1 MLSRKFTKDLHNK
14 MATVTIS
21 EKRKWH
27 KIDALKLG
35 QLPHHWTHGGRIL
48 IAFAVF
54 SCSSNL
60 SAQER
65 SKQSLPRTTIAPISK
80 TQLNR
85 VLAEGKH
92 ALRYTIR
99 AVKLSSI
106 DSITIPTKAIELLNR
121 IVAEGPDAR
130 IDNMEQLFS
139 QQSEANTIMQVP
151 RASRVGIGLSED
163 PATFYSLYVSGRLW
177 SNGIRGRF
185 LGNYHLNSHC
195 ENHDAQTI
203 MAGLGLINNGR
214 IYLTTEQAWRLSHV
228 MSYAGGAYGAVFS
241 SGLVA
246 GTLAGKPIAEVAKM
260 VASLLP
266 KQAHYRQVI
275 DDVMRW
281 HQEQPSDYT
290 YCLQKLNAKWAPTAI
305 NPITIAKPQINP
317 DAKLNGGII
326 LMALLYGNTATKV
339 TSVAD
344 ADMPYYIISKAGH
357 AVLANAWVAGLVL
370 GTKQIGTKSLG
381 EPEPWSS
388 NIPSDL
394 IRSYQANLPS
404 KDVSRSS
411 PLILEQI
418 PSYRGMQEG
427 ALAIQISPQ
436 SCIRVGSKLEVKAV
450 SYPAPKQVQ
459 WHWGDHTY
467 SDGNL
472 KNTEGIHTYN
482 QAGLYE
488 INCYALLENGT
499 TLNQITTI
507 RVSGPLSKSENQPC
521 LPRAAIALG
530 QMTKSGSQTGKSAT
544 WSAAAKAIWFEANR
558 NTTIPMVA
566 SILSPINKLR
576 WVPTASTTD
585 GFQLVVQTD
594 SIKNKEVPLMSD
606 NFGIT
611 VGWGTPNGQSER
623 PNQNTYVSQSTIWK
637 LPLTI
642 PKIKQLT
649 PEAMVALGAKTILR
663 SARQSGLAKDQ
674 VDIHLAYTNRGL
686 TILLPNNV
694 QDIDLQFDARLDGQ
708 VTYDNS
714 DTRLRILGLNGAGP
728 KFLINDRE
736 ATNAGITISPIA
748 GLQQLLLTIDWN
760 TLRLNLGTAQR
771 EEQGG
776 VSGIRQFGFQL
787 CATKTDS
794 PDLFG
799 LFYSLGFPAYDPSEL
814 GIIELGE

>member
-1 MLSRKFTKDLHNK
+1 MLSRKFTNDQNNEMANISISKD
-14 MATVTIS
+14 
-21 EKRKWH
+21 RKWYELNTSSL
-27 KIDALKLG
+27 D
-35 QLPHHWTHGGRIL
+35 QLPQRWSHGAITIL
-48 IAFAVF
+48 VLAIF
-54 SCSSNL
+54 SSQVNL
-60 SAQER
+60 SAQQR
-65 SKQSLPRTTIAPISK
+65 SKPPLPSTTIAPISK
-80 TQLNR
+80 IQLNR

-92 ALRYTIR
+92 AIRYAIE
-99 AVKLSSI
+99 VGKLGSS
-106 DSITIPTKAIELLNR
+106 DSLTIPTKAIELLNL
-121 IVAEGPDAR
+121 IVAEGSDAR

-139 QQSEANTIMQVP
+139 QQFEANTIMQVP
-151 RASRVGIGLSED
+151 RQSRVGSGVAED
-163 PATFYSLYVSGRLW
+163 PSTFFSLYVSGRLW
-177 SNGIRGRF
+177 SNGIRGRY

-228 MSYAGGAYGAVFS
+228 MAYAGGAYGAVFS

-246 GTLAGKPIAEVAKM
+246 GSLMGKPIAEVAKM
-260 VASLLP
+260 ASSLLP
-266 KQAHYRQVI
+266 KQAHYRQVL

-281 HQEQPSDYT
+281 HQEQPSDYA

-326 LMALLYGNTATKV
+326 LMALLYGNTASKV
-339 TSVAD
+339 TSVAEV
-344 ADMPYYIISKAGH
+344 DMPYYIISKAGH

-370 GTKQIGTKSLG
+370 GTKHLGTKSFG
-381 EPEPWSS
+381 EPVPWSS
-388 NIPSDL
+388 NIPTDL
-394 IRSYQANLPS
+394 IRTYQANLPP
-404 KDVSRSS
+404 KDVIRSS
-411 PLILEQI
+411 ALILEQI

-436 SCIRVGSKLEVKAV
+436 SCIGQGAKLSVKAV

-472 KNTEGIHTYN
+472 KTTEGIHTYN

-488 INCYALLENGT
+488 LNCYALLENGN
-499 TLNQITTI
+499 TLNQLTTI
-507 RVSGPLSKSENQPC
+507 RVSGPSSKSENQPC
-521 LPRAAIALG
+521 LPRAALALG
-530 QMTKSGSQTGKSAT
+530 QMTKSPSKDGITAT

-558 NTTIPMVA
+558 NTTLPMVA
-566 SILSPINKLR
+566 SILSPIKKLS
-576 WVPTASTTD
+576 WVPTASTPD

-594 SIKNKEVPLMSD
+594 SIMKKEVPLMSD
-606 NFGIT
+606 NYGIT

-623 PNQNTYVSQSTIWK
+623 LNQNTYVSQSLIWK

-649 PEAMVALGAKTILR
+649 PEAIVALGAKAILR

-674 VDIHLAYTNRGL
+674 IEIHLAYTNRGL
-686 TILLPNNV
+686 TVLLPNKV

-714 DTRLRILGLNGAGP
+714 DTQIRILGLNGAGP
-728 KFLINDRE
+728 TFFINDRE
-736 ATNAGITISPIA
+736 ATNSGMKISPIA
-748 GLQQLLLTIDWN
+748 GQQQLLLTIDWN

-776 VSGIRQFGFQL
+776 VSGVRQFGFQL
-787 CATKTDS
+787 SATKTDS
-794 PDLFG
+794 SYPFG